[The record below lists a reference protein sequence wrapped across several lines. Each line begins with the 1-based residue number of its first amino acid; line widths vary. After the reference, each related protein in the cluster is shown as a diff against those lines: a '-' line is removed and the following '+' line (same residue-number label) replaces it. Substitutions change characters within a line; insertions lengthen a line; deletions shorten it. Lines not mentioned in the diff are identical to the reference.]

1 VAAGLV
7 QQTVQLVA
15 RSSHDLTLFVVF
27 LWRFMGTPGAW
38 VLIMAVLLIIEL
50 FTGPIRESSFWMAT
64 LLFAYFASRIAAAL
78 EKMADRK

>member
-1 VAAGLV
+1 
-7 QQTVQLVA
+7 
-15 RSSHDLTLFVVF
+15 
-27 LWRFMGTPGAW
+27 MGTPGAW